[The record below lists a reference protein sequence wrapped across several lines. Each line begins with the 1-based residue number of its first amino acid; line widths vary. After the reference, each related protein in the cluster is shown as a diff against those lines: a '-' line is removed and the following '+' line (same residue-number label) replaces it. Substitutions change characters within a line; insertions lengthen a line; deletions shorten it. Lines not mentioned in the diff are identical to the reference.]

1 MAQALLCLL
10 ILKKAETDVDTRSRD
25 FGYIINM
32 SMSFLCLLIL
42 KKAET
47 DVDTRSR
54 DFGYIIYMPNSL
66 RRSRCTCLS
75 FFLEFGFAFC

>member
-1 MAQALLCLL
+1 ML
-10 ILKKAETDVDTRSRD
+10 INLKKAETDVDTRSRD
-25 FGYIINM
+25 FGYIIYM
-32 SMSFLCLLIL
+32 PDFFLCLLIL

-47 DVDTRSR
+47 GVDIRSR

>member
-1 MAQALLCLL
+1 MYISADFGYKEQGFRLYNIYADFFLCLL
-10 ILKKAETDVDTRSRD
+10 VLKKAETGVD
-25 FGYIINM
+25 I
-32 SMSFLCLLIL
+32 
-42 KKAET
+42 
-47 DVDTRSR
+47 RSR